1 MEERFDRLERFRD
14 QRDRRL
20 DQFLETGRQL
30 VDGVSGRRPGQR
42 PGQRRPGLDLDSVGR
57 WVGEKVEWLLE
68 EEDDWQEPWQEPRY
82 NRPEPAPPSRSAR
95 RPLDAISRRGRR
107 RVSAPAPLPTPP
119 LVTPSLATPSLA
131 TPPVAQEFSPDQ
143 QDWPEDD
150 SFRVQRWS
158 RSAQAVPRQQP
169 EAAPNPAGSRR
180 ALPRSSRRRAD

>member
-1 MEERFDRLERFRD
+1 MEERFDRLDRFRD

-42 PGQRRPGLDLDSVGR
+42 PGGRRSGLDLDSVGR

-68 EEDDWQEPWQEPRY
+68 EEDDWQEPWQEPGRG
-82 NRPEPAPPSRSAR
+82 RPEPAPPSRSAR

-107 RVSAPAPLPTPP
+107 GASTQVPAP
-119 LVTPSLATPSLA
+119 PS
-131 TPPVAQEFSPDQ
+131 TPPVAQEFNLDQ
-143 QDWPEDD
+143 GEWPEDD

-158 RSAQAVPRQQP
+158 RSAQPATRLEP
-169 EAAPNPAGSRR
+169 EAATNPTRSRR
-180 ALPRSSRRRAD
+180 AVPRSSRRRTD

>member
-1 MEERFDRLERFRD
+1 MEERFDRLDRFRD

-42 PGQRRPGLDLDSVGR
+42 PGVRRSGLDLDSVGR

-68 EEDDWQEPWQEPRY
+68 EDDDWQEPWQEVGRG
-82 NRPEPAPPSRSAR
+82 RPEPARSMRSAR
-95 RPLDAISRRGRR
+95 RPLEAISRRSRR
-107 RVSAPAPLPTPP
+107 GAAAQAPAP
-119 LVTPSLATPSLA
+119 PS
-131 TPPVAQEFSPDQ
+131 TPPVAQEFNADPGE
-143 QDWPEDD
+143 WPEDD

-158 RSAQAVPRQQP
+158 RSAQPAARPEP

-180 ALPRSSRRRAD
+180 SLPRSSRRRID